1 MTLHTLGEINM
12 TLRFKLTLI
21 AASLAYAVTAHAGVV
36 KESSDSLFKPTGKGW
51 GELDIETMSHKERA
65 ATLKAQRSA
74 NLTYQGGPVM
84 VSPSNKVYYIWYGS
98 QWDTASQ
105 NVLTNLGQ
113 SIGGSPYFNI
123 NTTYYNGSNTHVS
136 NSVTYAGATSNA
148 GTLGTKLTDANIQ
161 SIVTGAISSGAL
173 PLDANA
179 VYFVLTDKTVT
190 ATSGFCTQYCGWHT
204 NTTVSGQ
211 NVKYAFVGNPETQ
224 CPAGCGA
231 NTPSPNGTPGADAM
245 ASIFAHELEEAVTD
259 PDGNAWYSLQS
270 GMENGDKCAW
280 NFGTTSTASNG
291 AKYNVTMGG
300 MKYLIQQNWT
310 LLPSQACALHY
321 P

>member
-1 MTLHTLGEINM
+1 M
-12 TLRFKLTLI
+12 TLRLKLTLL
-21 AASLAYAVTAHAGVV
+21 AASLACATAAHAGVI
-36 KESSDSLFKPTGKGW
+36 KESKDSIFKPTGKGW
-51 GELDIETMSHKERA
+51 GELDLDSMSHPEKA
-65 ATLKAQRSA
+65 ATLKARRTS

-84 VSPSNKVYYIWYGS
+84 VAPNTNVYYIWYGS
-98 QWDTASQ
+98 NWDTGNGPASKS
-105 NVLTNLGQ
+105 VLSTLAQ

-136 NSVTYAGATSNA
+136 NSVKLAGSITNA

-161 SIVTGAISSGAL
+161 TVVTSAISSGAL
-173 PLDANA
+173 PLDSNA
-179 VYFVLTDKTVT
+179 VYFVMTDSATT

-211 NVKYAFVGNPETQ
+211 NIKYAFVGNPETQ
-224 CPAGCGA
+224 CPSACGA
-231 NTPSPNGTPGADAM
+231 NTPSPNNTPGADAM

-280 NFGTTSTASNG
+280 TFGTTSTAANG

-300 MKYLIQQNWT
+300 LKYLIQQNWVLQPT
-310 LLPSQACALHY
+310 QACTMQY